1 MISSTAQMGKL
12 RPTEEV
18 CFFQGHRERETHA
31 EPAVPG
37 VASPTSLPPAPHLSW
52 GSTGGFSE
60 IWGISGEDTGSGLGA
75 LWMTLSS
82 TLLLALE
89 KPGSSHEGFQSA
101 NSRGRR

>member
-18 CFFQGHRERETHA
+18 RFFQGHPEREIHA
-31 EPAVPG
+31 YLLSQRVAPA
-37 VASPTSLPPAPHLSW
+37 TSLPPAPHLSW
-52 GSTGGFSE
+52 GSMGGFSK
-60 IWGISGEDTGSGLGA
+60 IWGISGEDAGAGLGA

-89 KPGSSHEGFQSA
+89 KPGSSHEGFPSA
-101 NSRGRR
+101 NSRGRS